1 MEPLR
6 ASGFRPQFLALSE
19 DWFRSICEPSTPA
32 EDMWLL
38 DMAIQM
44 WLSAGRVIFE
54 WNQIGALILRT
65 VKVLPWCLNL
75 CTSKRPLARENDG
88 HSIEDDPRIY

>member
-1 MEPLR
+1 V
-6 ASGFRPQFLALSE
+6 AV
-19 DWFRSICEPSTPA
+19 
-32 EDMWLL
+32 

-65 VKVLPWCLNL
+65 VNVLPWCLNL